1 MKGEFTSAISTL
13 SNEKGVSPEVVL
25 EALESALVSA
35 YKRNFEDT
43 ELNVVARIDP
53 GTGEPRVFIEKT
65 VVDDPTEQGEI
76 GLEQARAIRAAV
88 EIGDTV
94 LEDVTPRSFGRIA
107 AQTAKQHIVQKLRE
121 AERRRVYDEFEAR
134 KEEILHGLVQR
145 IEARTVIM
153 ELGKTEAIMPPSEQ
167 VPTERYFPGQRLRV
181 YLVEVHESHKGPQL
195 LVSRTHKGMIR
206 RLFEQEVPEIFN
218 GTVEIKAIA
227 REPGA
232 RSKVAVAAVQ
242 EGIDPVGSCVGMRGV
257 RIQNI
262 VNELSGEKIDVIP
275 WDADPAV
282 FVASALSPAQV
293 QHVDIS
299 EEEKTATVIVPER
312 QLSLAIGREG
322 QNARLAAR
330 LTGWRIDIKSDVAVA
345 RAQLEEWAAGDEAGA
360 GDADAGAE
368 PQMVDTV
375 AEQITEDTA
384 PSLDREIALAEGS
397 SEAAA
402 ADATSVAAIGDAE
415 PVPAESA
422 SIGAV
427 VEMEP
432 PAAKRSRSRKADA
445 AAPASDD
452 GASAATAEAAPAK
465 RSRAKKAAAI
475 DEDGAGAPA
484 AEAAPAKRSRAKK
497 SDVAVEAAEAVAP
510 AKRSRGKK
518 SAAEAEVAEVEEK
531 ATA

>member
-1 MKGEFTSAISTL
+1 MKGEFTAAIGML

-53 GTGEPRVFIEKT
+53 STGAPHVFIEKT
-65 VVDDPTEQGEI
+65 VVAEPSDPEAEI
-76 GLEQARAIRAAV
+76 TLEKAQTIRADAQLG
-88 EIGDTV
+88 ETV

-121 AERRRVYDEFEAR
+121 AERKRVYDEFEAR

-145 IEARTVIM
+145 IDQRTVIM

-232 RSKVAVAAVQ
+232 RSKVAVTAVQ

-293 QHVDIS
+293 QRVDIS
-299 EEEKTATVIVPER
+299 EDQKTATVIVPER

-345 RAQLEEWAAGDEAGA
+345 RAELEAWAAADEAPDGA
-360 GDADAGAE
+360 SETPPEADGVPTNVIAETLAADESPSAEAPVIGEDESAAAVAEATVTAEVEPTAAVAEATPTGSEADSSEPDPKAATNVETVAVAEGAPGPRKRAARQREADLRVEAEPTTGKGTSARKAVAEAKVRGDGAE
-368 PQMVDTV
+368 P
-375 AEQITEDTA
+375 
-384 PSLDREIALAEGS
+384 
-397 SEAAA
+397 
-402 ADATSVAAIGDAE
+402 
-415 PVPAESA
+415 
-422 SIGAV
+422 
-427 VEMEP
+427 
-432 PAAKRSRSRKADA
+432 
-445 AAPASDD
+445 
-452 GASAATAEAAPAK
+452 APAK
-465 RSRAKKAAAI
+465 RARSKKAPAEEVVEEPDA
-475 DEDGAGAPA
+475 A
-484 AEAAPAKRSRAKK
+484 AEKPARKRS
-497 SDVAVEAAEAVAP
+497 
-510 AKRSRGKK
+510 
-518 SAAEAEVAEVEEK
+518 K
-531 ATA
+531 ATV

>member
-1 MKGEFTSAISTL
+1 MKGEFTAAISTL
-13 SNEKGVSPEVVL
+13 STEKGVSPEVVL

-43 ELNVVARIDP
+43 ELNIVARIDP
-53 GTGEPRVFIEKT
+53 GTGEPRVFVEKT
-65 VVDDPTEQGEI
+65 VVEEPGDPGEI
-76 GLEQARAIRAAV
+76 GIEKARAIRPNV
-88 EIGDTV
+88 EVGETV

-121 AERRRVYDEFEAR
+121 AERKRVYDEFEAR

-145 IEARTVIM
+145 IDQRTVIM
-153 ELGKTEAIMPPSEQ
+153 ELGKTEAVMPPSEQ

-275 WDADPAV
+275 WDPDPAV

-293 QHVDIS
+293 QRVDIS
-299 EEEKTATVIVPER
+299 EEDKTATVIVPER

-330 LTGWRIDIKSDVAVA
+330 LTGWRIDIKSDAAVA
-345 RAQLEEWAAGDEAGA
+345 RAELEAWAAGGEAAESRDGA
-360 GDADAGAE
+360 SIEE
-368 PQMVDTV
+368 PVVDTV
-375 AEQITEDTA
+375 AEQIADDSAPMQEPAGEEEAIAEDGET
-384 PSLDREIALAEGS
+384 
-397 SEAAA
+397 A
-402 ADATSVAAIGDAE
+402 ADDAELFARAIASDTDPEVAAKEEPTDDA
-415 PVPAESA
+415 PT
-422 SIGAV
+422 
-427 VEMEP
+427 
-432 PAAKRSRSRKADA
+432 
-445 AAPASDD
+445 
-452 GASAATAEAAPAK
+452 TARTEAG
-465 RSRAKKAAAI
+465 
-475 DEDGAGAPA
+475 DGAGSHAIELQDSDADPE
-484 AEAAPAKRSRAKK
+484 AEADEKPAPKRS
-497 SDVAVEAAEAVAP
+497 
-510 AKRSRGKK
+510 
-518 SAAEAEVAEVEEK
+518 K